1 MLSIFLEGDIIMLK
15 VIEYKDSQS
24 INIKYDLYTP
34 INIEFGSWNILKE
47 PTIYWRTG
55 DFKKSL
61 IEIGIGK
68 YTGSL
73 RSITLILSGNIHK
86 MERSK
91 LAKEDLKMLKGVPIF
106 QVEEFNEK
114 TYIDQKGKLDVYMWT
129 DEVFIS
135 FSSNDLVS
143 ILQNDTV
150 EFALDKNKVV
160 CGIII
165 SSVLEHEM
173 KTLEDILN

>member
-1 MLSIFLEGDIIMLK
+1 MMLK
-15 VIEYKDSQS
+15 VTEYKDSQS
-24 INIKYDLYTP
+24 INIEYDLYTP
-34 INIEFGSWNILKE
+34 INIEFGSWNISNE

-73 RSITLILSGNIHK
+73 RSITLTLSENVHK
-86 MERSK
+86 MENIK
-91 LAKEDLKMLKGVPIF
+91 LDNKNINVIKGVPNF
-106 QVEEFNEK
+106 QVEEHNDK
-114 TYIDQKGKLDVYMWT
+114 TYIDEKGKLDVYIGL
-129 DEVFIS
+129 DKVLIS
-135 FSSNDLVS
+135 FSENDTVS

-150 EFALDKNKVV
+150 GLALDKDEVV

-165 SSVLEHEM
+165 SGMLEHEK
-173 KTLEDILN
+173 KTLEDALN

>member
-1 MLSIFLEGDIIMLK
+1 MLK
-15 VIEYKDSQS
+15 VTEYKDSQS
-24 INIKYDLYTP
+24 INIEYDLYTP
-34 INIEFGSWNILKE
+34 INIEFGSWNISKE

-73 RSITLILSGNIHK
+73 RSITLTLSENVHKIENFKLDTTNINVI
-86 MERSK
+86 R
-91 LAKEDLKMLKGVPIF
+91 GVPNF
-106 QVEEFNEK
+106 QVEEHNDK
-114 TYIDQKGKLDVYMWT
+114 TYIDEKGKLDVYIGL
-129 DEVFIS
+129 DKVLIS
-135 FSSNDLVS
+135 FSENDIVS

-150 EFALDKNKVV
+150 GFVLDKDEVV

-165 SSVLEHEM
+165 SGMLEHEK
-173 KTLEDILN
+173 KTLEDALN

>member
-1 MLSIFLEGDIIMLK
+1 MLK
-15 VIEYKDSQS
+15 VTEYKDSQP
-24 INIKYDLYTP
+24 INIEYDLYTP
-34 INIEFGSWNILKE
+34 INIEFGSWNISKE

-73 RSITLILSGNIHK
+73 RSITLTLSENVHK
-86 MERSK
+86 MESMK
-91 LAKEDLKMLKGVPIF
+91 FDLKDINIIKGVPNF
-106 QVEEFNEK
+106 QVEEFNDM
-114 TYIDQKGKLDVYMWT
+114 TYIDEKGKLDVYIGINK
-129 DEVFIS
+129 VLIS
-135 FSSNDLVS
+135 FSEKDALS

-150 EFALDKNKVV
+150 GFALDKDEVV

-165 SSVLEHEM
+165 SDVLEHEK
-173 KTLEDILN
+173 KTLEDALN

>member
-1 MLSIFLEGDIIMLK
+1 MLK
-15 VIEYKDSQS
+15 VTEYKDSQP
-24 INIKYDLYTP
+24 INIEYDLYTP
-34 INIEFGSWNILKE
+34 INIEFGSWNISKE

-73 RSITLILSGNIHK
+73 RSITLTLSENVHK
-86 MERSK
+86 MESLK
-91 LAKEDLKMLKGVPIF
+91 FDLKDINMIKGVPNF
-106 QVEEFNEK
+106 QVEEYNDT
-114 TYIDQKGKLDVYMWT
+114 TYIDEEGKLDVYLGI
-129 DEVFIS
+129 DKVLIS
-135 FSSNDLVS
+135 FSENDALS

-150 EFALDKNKVV
+150 GFALDKDEVV

-165 SSVLEHEM
+165 SDMLEHEK
-173 KTLEDILN
+173 KTLEDALN